1 MKSTSHEPST
11 DVRADLLIGGA
22 SLRRAL
28 MAGSQRVIR
37 DRDELNR
44 INVFPVPDGD
54 TGTNL
59 AFTFAAVLSG
69 LRGLRRAGV
78 DEVLRCAA
86 DEALDGARGNS
97 GAIVAQFFQG
107 LAHALSGRSRIALR
121 ELGQAFHVAA
131 QSARLALAEP
141 REGTILSVIS
151 AFAVGLRQRLSRGM
165 VGLHELFGAGVH
177 AAREALA
184 NTPRQLKV
192 LAQAGVVDAG
202 GRGFLDFLEG
212 VEQFIEHGRS
222 VLVDDDLPLAETL
235 QMHPEWVHSDCEI
248 VFQYCSEC
256 LLEGAELDADAVR
269 QALSSLALDSLVLAG
284 SERRMRVHAHTDAPA
299 LLFEAAAQFGTV
311 SGRKADD
318 MRAQTRTRGLRQPVV
333 VVCDSAADL
342 PAEAIERLH
351 IHVVPVRVHFGQEEF
366 LDRITLEHG
375 ALYRRLRERGES
387 VRTSQP
393 PPGDFRRAFEM
404 LDSQGRQ
411 VLCLNISSKLSG
423 TWQAADSAARRVQ
436 RGAVAFDTLHAAC
449 GEGLLVLRA
458 AEAAAAGCSM
468 AQIIELLRA
477 DLANTHTYA
486 LIRDLQFGVR
496 GGRLPAVLLKLSR
509 WMRFSVAIRRAEDGR
524 IRPWKLL
531 FWQRN
536 LVGRFVAKVV
546 KRFAHDV
553 RYRLM
558 VGHCDAASDA
568 AQVAELLK
576 VHPQVAQIDV
586 VQTGTAIGVH
596 AGPGSVVIGFMPVR
610 DLPAPA
616 SSSLSSS

>member
-1 MKSTSHEPST
+1 MT
-11 DVRADLLIGGA
+11 VQIGGA
-22 SLRRAL
+22 ALRRAL
-28 MAGSQRVIR
+28 MAGSQRVIG

-69 LRGLRRAGV
+69 LRQVRRAGV
-78 DEVLRCAA
+78 DEVLRRAA
-86 DEALDGARGNS
+86 DEAIDGARGNS

-107 LAHALSGRSRIALR
+107 LAQALVGRSRISLG
-121 ELGQAFHVAA
+121 EFGQAFHSAA

-151 AFAVGLRQRLSRGM
+151 AFAVGLRQRLARGM
-165 VGLHELFGAGVH
+165 VGLRELYSAGLL

-202 GRGFLDFLEG
+202 GRGFVDFLEG
-212 VEQFIEHGRS
+212 MGQFIEHGRS
-222 VLVDDDLPLAETL
+222 ALQHNDFSLPEALEL
-235 QMHPEWVHSDCEI
+235 HQEHVHTDGCAI
-248 VFQYCSEC
+248 PFQYCSEC
-256 LLEGAELDADAVR
+256 LLEGQGLDVDAVR

-284 SERRMRVHAHTDAPA
+284 SERRMRVHAHTDQPA
-299 LLFEAAAQFGTV
+299 LLFEAAAQFGSV

-318 MRAQTRTRGLRQPVV
+318 MRAQTRSRGLRQQVV

-351 IHVVPVRVHFGQEEF
+351 IHVVPVRVHFAQEEF

-393 PPGDFRRAFEM
+393 PPGDFRRTFEM
-404 LDSQGRQ
+404 LDSQGLK
-411 VLCLNISSKLSG
+411 VLCLNISSRLSG
-423 TWQAADSAARRVQ
+423 TWQAAQSAAERSQ
-436 RGAVAFDTLHAAC
+436 RGAVAFDTRHAAC

-468 AQIIELLRA
+468 EQITAALREELQH
-477 DLANTHTYA
+477 THTYA

-496 GGRLPAVLLKLSR
+496 GGRLPAMLLRLSR
-509 WMRFSVAIRRAEDGR
+509 WLRFSVAIRRTDDGR

-531 FWQRN
+531 FGQRK
-536 LVGRFVAKVV
+536 LVA
-546 KRFAHDV
+546 RFAKRV
-553 RYRLM
+553 LGQFTAGQNYRVM
-558 VGHCDAASDA
+558 IGHCDAAED
-568 AQVAELLK
+568 AQVVAEQFK
-576 VHPQVAQIDV
+576 SHPQVGQLDV

-596 AGPGSVVIGFMPVR
+596 AGPGSVVIGFMPIR
-610 DLPAPA
+610 PLPQPQTSVSSAPGTDDP
-616 SSSLSSS
+616 